1 PKHGVSPGGAPPRYS
16 NAERLAAMMSVH
28 GHAIWSDPEL
38 AGLKLKLLP
47 LADALK
53 VLSSD
58 EGPGATS
65 RRLRAIAMLLAYSW
79 KTRRFTDEIAQLR
92 GNVPHIE
99 TALNQQPG
107 RLLLPSIERN
117 PAWLVPTFQNLVVEG
132 LRGSNTDAACQPSE
146 PTIDPCEASIRVD
159 VPEVVLPNGPSFV
172 LGTTVSVI
180 SPLNQVEKA
189 LDPRQWAQCSLLWT

>member
-1 PKHGVSPGGAPPRYS
+1 AAPKRRPPRPPRLDRGRGGGGAGQLDVELDRPSAVRRFLLLLVMFAAVACYAASSPKHGVSPGGAPPRYS

-65 RRLRAIAMLLAYSW
+65 RRLRAIAKLLAYSW

-117 PAWLVPTFQNLVVEG
+117 PAWLAATIQNLLFEE
-132 LRGSNTDAACQPSE
+132 LR
-146 PTIDPCEASIRVD
+146 
-159 VPEVVLPNGPSFV
+159 
-172 LGTTVSVI
+172 VSK
-180 SPLNQVEKA
+180 S
-189 LDPRQWAQCSLLWT
+189 DD